1 MTAGRDV
8 VEDYGHVGLT
18 LRSHPASFL
27 RADLRRRSIVTCQ
40 ETMQARDRS
49 WLEAAGLVLVRQRP
63 GSAKGLM
70 FLTVEDETGAANV
83 VVWVKVFE
91 KFRRVLLS
99 SAMLGVRGRI
109 QREGE
114 VVHLVSH
121 QLTDL
126 SPELA
131 SLGNRE
137 TPFPVPHGRG
147 DEAHHGAPSVDPRS
161 LSKGRNIVDPYE
173 HIDGIKVK
181 TRNFR

>member
-1 MTAGRDV
+1 
-8 VEDYGHVGLT
+8 
-18 LRSHPASFL
+18 
-27 RADLRRRSIVTCQ
+27 
-40 ETMQARDRS
+40 MQARDRS
-49 WLEAAGLVLVRQRP
+49 WLEAAGLVLVRQRL

-126 SPELA
+126 SAELA
-131 SLGNRE
+131 
-137 TPFPVPHGRG
+137 VPSRWIFVADVCGAGCVGRHDARRPG
-147 DEAHHGAPSVDPRS
+147 PKRQPGSSRPCPAVPAW
-161 LSKGRNIVDPYE
+161 
-173 HIDGIKVK
+173 
-181 TRNFR
+181 